1 MKTKLTKIIMSSL
14 AFACALV
21 AVSSLFSVQPAQAGY
36 IVTLQQV
43 GPDVV
48 ATGSGPIDLT
58 GYLSWATAYQPMP
71 RWSHR
76 TAAFSRGQ
84 PA

>member
-1 MKTKLTKIIMSSL
+1 MSSL

-21 AVSSLFSVQPAQAGY
+21 AVTSLFSGQPAQAGY

-48 ATGSGPIDLT
+48 ATGRGPIDLT
-58 GYLSWATAYQPMP
+58 GLSITNHSIQPKP
-71 RWSHR
+71 
-76 TAAFSRGQ
+76 T
-84 PA
+84 